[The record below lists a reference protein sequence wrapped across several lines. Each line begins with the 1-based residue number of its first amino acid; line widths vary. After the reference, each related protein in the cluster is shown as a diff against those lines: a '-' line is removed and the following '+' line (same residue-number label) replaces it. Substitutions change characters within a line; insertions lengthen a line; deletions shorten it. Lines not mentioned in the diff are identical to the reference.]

1 LFYGLD
7 CRRRTWERNHITST
21 AETSTPSTMLLIMPA
36 APAPPPSWRR
46 DRAVRGSVRGDSARP
61 VGAPLVREFCLE
73 LTEGG
78 LGGNPVLATVR
89 LMDVMDAADLHLRQD
104 LGVRPGESDPAG
116 MLGGVLLLLV
126 VIAPM
131 AALTLMWWLV

>member
-1 LFYGLD
+1 
-7 CRRRTWERNHITST
+7 
-21 AETSTPSTMLLIMPA
+21 
-36 APAPPPSWRR
+36 
-46 DRAVRGSVRGDSARP
+46 

-131 AALTLMWWLV
+131 AVLTLMWWLV